1 MERFPHLNFLQKV
14 VGKPNSKP
22 SNGKPNLITENNK
35 SNKQGHY
42 DSLTQSLNDIKTTW
56 EIEISDRQ
64 NQNLPPLDNK
74 TIPVFLQINPSLIGF
89 DFDLKSFGIE
99 VISQEEDGYIIG
111 ASLDGF
117 ESLNDKI
124 NKFVNEERGGGK
136 IADFWKIIK
145 SEQWKPDYILSDYL
159 KSIWKDINENDVF
172 VLEVGIAFDKPIGN
186 VPDSTTKYYE
196 KKIQKFRD
204 KQIERDELFDERQLE
219 FEKFINYYGKIT
231 SSIIDLEDSF
241 CCEVK
246 ITGKGLK
253 DLIYNYPFVFEVS
266 EKEDVSGFN
275 SCKEESFSFDIELI
289 EPSKEFPIVGI
300 IDSGIMESHKYLA
313 PAILSSN
320 SRSYLI
326 EESSVADYVGGG
338 GHGTRVAG
346 AVLYPNGIPISN
358 EPYQLPCFIKNIRV
372 LDKENRLL
380 NKLPA
385 ALMQEIVEDNK
396 DCNIFNLSINS
407 SVPYRLKHMS
417 SWASTIDTL
426 INKDNVIFIISAG
439 NIAQDDIR
447 NYLNKGNSYPNY
459 LNEPYSRIAN
469 PAQSSFAITVGSVNH
484 IGFEDENWK
493 SLGEQNDISAF
504 SRIGTG
510 IWGMIKPDVV
520 EYGGGLV
527 ASKTEFKAIRN
538 NKVTSLELV
547 RSTLDGGGAYSK
559 DAVGTSFATP
569 KVSYIVAE
577 LSKIYPNENVNLLR
591 GLVAQGARLPNDFF
605 KNPTI
610 NSIKCLGYG
619 VPSLERVTRNT
630 SQRIT
635 FYNTAEIKADEGQI
649 YSLKIPESLR
659 NQGDEH
665 DILIEVSLSYTSKVR
680 RTRQLT
686 RSYLAT
692 SLDWTSSK
700 LGQSLNV
707 FEKIV
712 LKQIEDEKFE
722 EEHSNDSAQ
731 QIKWKIRERKDW
743 GEVKDVNRNNSTLQ
757 KDWAIIK
764 SYDLS
769 EEISFAVI
777 GRKGWDKT
785 FEPVQYALVVS
796 IEILDSNLEIYDAI
810 KVENPI
816 EVEV

>member
-1 MERFPHLNFLQKV
+1 MEKFPHLNFLQKV
-14 VGKPNSKP
+14 VGKPNSKQ
-22 SNGKPNLITENNK
+22 SNGKPNPITESNK
-35 SNKQGHY
+35 SNKLGHY
-42 DSLTQSLNDIKTTW
+42 NFLSESINDIKSTW
-56 EIEISDRQ
+56 EIEVSERKD
-64 NQNLPPLDNK
+64 QNLPPLDNK

-89 DFDLKSFGIE
+89 DFDLNSFGIE
-99 VISQEEDGYIIG
+99 IISQEDNGFIIG
-111 ASLDGF
+111 TSLDGF
-117 ESLNDKI
+117 SSLDDKI
-124 NKFVNEERGGGK
+124 NKFLNNKKGGGK
-136 IADFWKIIK
+136 IADFWEIITGK
-145 SEQWKPDYILSDYL
+145 QWRPQHILSDYL
-159 KSIWKDINENDVF
+159 FSIWKHINDIDIYT
-172 VLEVGIAFDKPIGN
+172 LEVGVAFDKPLGN
-186 VPDSTTKYYE
+186 LPDVSKQGGVKRLQRY
-196 KKIQKFRD
+196 RD
-204 KQIERDELFDERQLE
+204 KEIERDERMLERQE
-219 FEKFINYYGKIT
+219 DFFSFVSNYGTIKT
-231 SSIIDLEDSF
+231 SFVELEDSF
-241 CCEVK
+241 CCQIE
-246 ITGKGLK
+246 ISGKGLK
-253 DLIYNYPFVFEVS
+253 DLVYNYPFVFEVS
-266 EKEDVSGFN
+266 EAEDISGIN
-275 SCKEESFSFDIELI
+275 SYKEESFSFDIELI

-300 IDSGIMESHKYLA
+300 IDSGIMESHKYLT
-313 PAILSSN
+313 PAITSSN
-320 SRSYLI
+320 SKSYLSEDI
-326 EESSVADYVGGG
+326 STADYVTGG

-346 AVLYPNGIPISN
+346 AVLYPNGIPSSN
-358 EPYQLPCFIKNIRV
+358 QPYQLPCFIRNIKV
-372 LDKENRLL
+372 LDKNNRLL

-385 ALMQEIVEDNK
+385 KLMQEIVEDNK
-396 DCNIFNLSINS
+396 DCKIFNLSINS
-407 SVPYRLKHMS
+407 SAPFRSKHMS

-426 INKDNVIFIISAG
+426 INNDNVIFIISAG
-439 NIAQDDIR
+439 NITQDDIR

-459 LNEPYSRIAN
+459 LNELYSKIAN

-520 EYGGGLV
+520 EYGGGLI
-527 ASKTEFKAIRN
+527 ASKTEFKTIRN
-538 NKVTSLELV
+538 NQVTSPELI
-547 RSTLDGGGAYSK
+547 RSTLDGGGAYGK
-559 DAVGTSFATP
+559 DIVGTSFATP

-605 KNPTI
+605 KKPTI
-610 NSIKCLGYG
+610 NSIKYFGYG

-635 FYNTAEIKADEGQI
+635 FYNTGEIKADEGQI
-649 YSLKIPESLR
+649 YSLKIPEQLR
-659 NQGDEH
+659 NQADEH
-665 DILIEVSLSYTSKVR
+665 NILIEVSLSYTSKVR

-700 LGQSLNV
+700 LGQSLND

-712 LKQIEDEKFE
+712 LKQIEDEKLE
-722 EEHSNDSAQ
+722 EENSNDSTQ

-785 FEPVQYALVVS
+785 HEPVQYALIVS
-796 IEILDSNLEIYDAI
+796 IEILDSNLNIYEAI
-810 KVENPI
+810 RVENTI